1 MLCSL
6 PWKNLASR
14 ILKPTLIRSQKQP
27 WTLKIKKHL
36 TLPKPLSVSIWIT
49 LLINQR
55 YSTMVQMNMPMMRPT
70 PKVGTTSNG
79 MDYITSSQTILTA
92 LLLWPKKE
100 GYNQWPSTMASTMK
114 TRMML
119 NSIRMS

>member
-14 ILKPTLIRSQKQP
+14 ILKPTLIKFQKP
-27 WTLKIKKHL
+27 RWTLKIKKPL

-55 YSTMVQMNMPMMRPT
+55 FSTMVQMSMPMMRQT
-70 PKVGTTSNG
+70 LKVGTTSNG
-79 MDYITSSQTILTA
+79 MDSITSSQTILTA
-92 LLLWPKKE
+92 LLLWLRKE
-100 GYNQWPSTMASTMK
+100 GFNQWPSTMASTMR
-114 TRMML
+114 TRTMFSL
-119 NSIRMS
+119 TKMS